1 MTRRPRLPAPPTS
14 LMLAIILP
22 ALLVWGTLF
31 ALLVHPADAQEGSGP
46 AKPTG
51 LTATATHDQV
61 ALTWDDPQDDSI
73 TGYVILRRVRVN
85 DVGGEFSELV
95 PDTGTAATTYTDDS
109 VAADTT
115 YTYRIK
121 AINGH
126 GESERSRWYHVD
138 TPAPPVPAKPTG
150 LTGAAT
156 HETVTLTW
164 DDPDDGSIT
173 GYLIL
178 RRVRV
183 NDQGGEFG
191 ELVSDT
197 GSAAT
202 TYTDDTVAAGA
213 TYTYRIKAINEH
225 GESER
230 SRWFHVE
237 TLELPVPSK
246 PTGLT
251 AEVSHDRVVLAW
263 DDPQDDSI
271 THYRVL
277 RRDWDP
283 TSSFAVIEEDTGS
296 ADAAYTDET
305 VASERGYVYRVRA
318 VNAHGASEGSD
329 QARASTPPPPIVVRS
344 SGDEQTLWSATLTAG
359 TATLDGETLVGYSV
373 WNQGTG
379 ALSDTAFAVGGR
391 TVTVQ
396 VLMVAGS
403 GAEQGLYLGLT
414 ERLEGNAALRVGTEE
429 FNLSE
434 AELIRGGNW
443 IYQWSGA
450 GLEWTEGE
458 EVAVSIVAPE
468 PDGSRLRELSL
479 EGMAELPFSPER
491 TRYETR
497 RQAGQQKTTVDA
509 QVEGGT
515 ASVLTV
521 RSDVPLAFDAGDADA
536 GKAGHQAQLSAR
548 GQTLVVVYATS
559 EDGSRERAYVVR
571 VSEAAGSAAGR
582 RSAARS
588 EADADATLGALE
600 LDGFDLDPAFDNETY
615 DYSASVG
622 TNVDTVTV
630 TATATQS
637 GAETL
642 ITPADA
648 DPDTAGHQVRLAG
661 AQAGGSLA
669 ITPIVVV
676 VRSAD
681 GSALESYVVTVS
693 RAAPP
698 SSDASLSALSLSGI
712 VLSPAFASDVFIY
725 TAAVAAD
732 VEQTTVTATAN
743 DLHGDVEIA
752 PGSGG
757 LPEVEITPEDSD
769 PLTPGHQVALNEGEN
784 TITVTVTARDGQ
796 TTREYVVTVNRAAM
810 PTSDAS
816 LAELRLSG
824 LELSPAFDPDTQSYT
839 ASAGWDVERVE
850 LVARPTDPAATVV
863 ISPADTDANTPGW
876 QIALAATEPE
886 GDPAVTN
893 IAIVVTSSDGAARQ
907 TYLVQVSRDAPAVF
921 AVSHTFELPE
931 GCKLLD
937 FGASM
942 RVRGRFDGSCAS
954 LYPDNAAT
962 SGARYYQLFLHSPG
976 RVRLWVDPRASQSQG
991 SFHIVVRDAET
1002 GEQLH
1007 WDGWRGRDYYKADL
1021 TIDNLDAGMYVV
1033 ELASHYHHWD
1043 RIFSMLVE
1051 GDTVV
1056 PLKEYRL
1063 SSLALTGVNLADF
1076 ESGVIDYA
1084 RNVAADVATTTVDAV
1099 AERADDGATVSIAP
1113 GDHDSDAANGHQ
1125 VVLEED
1131 GLTEITVTVGDSAPG
1146 NPLVYRVSLR
1156 RLANTTHPLSSDA
1169 SLSALSLSGLDIG
1182 EFSRED
1188 TGYSY
1193 RLDTLREIIDGVTA
1207 TVTAT
1212 KNDPSA
1218 AVVISPAD
1226 ADPNTDGH
1234 QVVLNGYQT
1243 VSIVVTPQD
1252 GSAKLTYKV
1261 VPHPNG
1267 GFVREPDKDIRLTPE
1282 SLGYGGIWS
1291 DGETMWVYNWLT
1303 ERFYAYDVSTGNPA
1317 PDRERN
1323 YPDHRW
1329 IYHPLGKHAHDWVWP
1344 DGELHWRLKGDERE
1358 DSIRWRTWL
1367 EAYDPD
1373 TREFVRLDLVD
1384 DPESKHVVTWWPLH
1398 GIWSDGA
1405 TMWLLDPGELFAY
1418 SMDTGERALGLGW
1431 MRDKFIF
1438 ATGIWSDARTMY
1450 IQEES
1455 TIYAYRMP
1463 VSARLNNLELS
1474 GVDFGMFLSGV
1485 TSYEADVANDV
1496 AVTTVNATQ
1505 AFTGGSAGIV
1515 IVAADSDP
1523 GTPDVV
1529 VDADDNTAAY
1539 QVNLATGRNIITI
1552 TVTSPDGAD
1561 SETYTI
1567 TVNRAS

>member
-1 MTRRPRLPAPPTS
+1 MMRRPRLPAPLTS

-22 ALLVWGTLF
+22 TLLVWGTLF

-85 DVGGEFSELV
+85 DVGGEFSELA

-121 AINGH
+121 AINGR
-126 GESERSRWYHVD
+126 GVSERSRWYHVD

-156 HETVTLTW
+156 HDTVTLTW

-173 GYLIL
+173 GYVIL

-183 NDQGGEFG
+183 NDVGGEFS
-191 ELVSDT
+191 ELVADT
-197 GSAAT
+197 GTAAT
-202 TYTDDTVAAGA
+202 TYTDDSVQANT

-237 TLELPVPSK
+237 TLELAVPSK

-251 AEVSHDRVVLAW
+251 AEASHDRVVLAW

-271 THYRVL
+271 THYSVL

-296 ADAAYTDET
+296 ADAAYTDAA

-344 SGDEQTLWSATLTAG
+344 SGDGQTLWSATLTAG

-458 EVAVSIVAPE
+458 EVAVSIAAPE
-468 PDGSRLRELSL
+468 PDGSRLRGLSL

-509 QVEGGT
+509 QVAGGT

-548 GQTLVVVYATS
+548 GQTLVVVYATA

-582 RSAARS
+582 RSATRS
-588 EADADATLGALE
+588 TADADATLSALE

-615 DYSASVG
+615 GYSASVG

-630 TATATQS
+630 AATATQS
-637 GAETL
+637 RAETL

-661 AQAGGSLA
+661 AQAGGSPA
-669 ITPIVVV
+669 ITPIIVV

-681 GSALESYVVTVS
+681 GSALESYVVTVT

-725 TAAVAAD
+725 TLAVAAD

-752 PGSGG
+752 PGSEG
-757 LPEVEITPEDSD
+757 LPGVEITPEDSD

-816 LAELRLSG
+816 LAELSLSG
-824 LELSPAFDPDTQSYT
+824 LELSPAFDPDAQSYT

-850 LVARPTDPAATVV
+850 LVARPTDPAASVV

-876 QIALAATEPE
+876 QIALAAAEPE

-907 TYLVQVSRDAPAVF
+907 TYLVQVSRDAPVP
-921 AVSHTFELPE
+921 ELPE
-931 GCKLLD
+931 
-937 FGASM
+937 
-942 RVRGRFDGSCAS
+942 
-954 LYPDNAAT
+954 T
-962 SGARYYQLFLHSPG
+962 
-976 RVRLWVDPRASQSQG
+976 
-991 SFHIVVRDAET
+991 
-1002 GEQLH
+1002 
-1007 WDGWRGRDYYKADL
+1007 
-1021 TIDNLDAGMYVV
+1021 
-1033 ELASHYHHWD
+1033 
-1043 RIFSMLVE
+1043 
-1051 GDTVV
+1051 
-1056 PLKEYRL
+1056 
-1063 SSLALTGVNLADF
+1063 
-1076 ESGVIDYA
+1076 
-1084 RNVAADVATTTVDAV
+1084 
-1099 AERADDGATVSIAP
+1099 
-1113 GDHDSDAANGHQ
+1113 
-1125 VVLEED
+1125 
-1131 GLTEITVTVGDSAPG
+1131 
-1146 NPLVYRVSLR
+1146 
-1156 RLANTTHPLSSDA
+1156 
-1169 SLSALSLSGLDIG
+1169 
-1182 EFSRED
+1182 
-1188 TGYSY
+1188 
-1193 RLDTLREIIDGVTA
+1193 
-1207 TVTAT
+1207 
-1212 KNDPSA
+1212 
-1218 AVVISPAD
+1218 
-1226 ADPNTDGH
+1226 
-1234 QVVLNGYQT
+1234 
-1243 VSIVVTPQD
+1243 
-1252 GSAKLTYKV
+1252 
-1261 VPHPNG
+1261 G
-1267 GFVREPDKDIRLTPE
+1267 GFVQIDAGWRDACAIRVDGTVECWQASWRDELSGTVGAPSGAFAQLVTGKADICGVRIDGSVYCPAESTLEALPEGTSAVQVHFHTYSGACRLDDDGSVTCGTLPGERLMNPPSGVRKSEPFVSVVAGTHFACALDADGHVKCWGNPGPGEMKAPTTRFKTISAGGTNVCGIKSADSTLQCWTWHF
-1282 SLGYGGIWS
+1282 SGYGYG
-1291 DGETMWVYNWLT
+1291 
-1303 ERFYAYDVSTGNPA
+1303 
-1317 PDRERN
+1317 RN
-1323 YPDHRW
+1323 YPE
-1329 IYHPLGKHAHDWVWP
+1329 PLEHDVYVDRDDEPEGQFISVDTSYGLFCAVRLGGSVVCWGSASIHGTAQTLQLLNDAPVGEYLTISIDWDMFACGLRSDRTIACWGWDNDRIAGEMP
-1344 DGELHWRLKGDERE
+1344 PFESPWKDSADLVGLEISAGELSPGFDRDA
-1358 DSIRWRTWL
+1358 T
-1367 EAYDPD
+1367 AY
-1373 TREFVRLDLVD
+1373 TA
-1384 DPESKHVVTWWPLH
+1384 S
-1398 GIWSDGA
+1398 
-1405 TMWLLDPGELFAY
+1405 
-1418 SMDTGERALGLGW
+1418 
-1431 MRDKFIF
+1431 
-1438 ATGIWSDARTMY
+1438 
-1450 IQEES
+1450 
-1455 TIYAYRMP
+1455 
-1463 VSARLNNLELS
+1463 
-1474 GVDFGMFLSGV
+1474 
-1485 TSYEADVANDV
+1485 VANDV
-1496 AVTTVNATQ
+1496 ASVAVTPQLTNTLATY
-1505 AFTGGSAGIV
+1505 AIT
-1515 IVAADSDP
+1515 SDN
-1523 GTPDVV
+1523 DAEV
-1529 VDADDNTAAY
+1529 VDGAVDLVVGAN
-1539 QVNLATGRNIITI
+1539 TI
-1552 TVTSPDGAD
+1552 TVVATSAD
-1561 SETYTI
+1561 TTATKTYSIVVTRGP
-1567 TVNRAS
+1567 NSP